1 VFKLPKELR
10 RYKLIQYRRLTAK
23 PPHKTPGG
31 RGYTYYI
38 REMLRH
44 AIKTEKIPFDAH
56 IKVKLSLDA
65 VVGKRSPY
73 SNYEEV
79 KNSNQRV
86 SQMLD

>member
-1 VFKLPKELR
+1 
-10 RYKLIQYRRLTAK
+10 
-23 PPHKTPGG
+23 
-31 RGYTYYI
+31 
-38 REMLRH
+38 MLRH